1 MNSSSLDKAKEI
13 LKATNYLVSIKGDK
27 NKCTLF
33 LPRRKMAPVK
43 KPQTIHYEMLTGGG
57 VNISGD
63 ADTYWICPEYVTRTS
78 IWCDILKRCKDL
90 EYNILGVHLYS
101 DEIENGK
108 SLLEIMDRPENS
120 ELEKELKVLELA
132 LILSEDINLSTLTEL
147 RMEAESQSCLDG
159 FDFIVSN
166 FAKGFNL

>member
-1 MNSSSLDKAKEI
+1 MNDSSLDKAKQI
-13 LKATNYLVSIKGDK
+13 LKATNYLVSIRGDK

-33 LPRRKMAPVK
+33 LPKRKMAPVK
-43 KPQTIHYEMLTGGG
+43 KAQTINYEMLSGGG
-57 VNISGD
+57 VNITGD

-78 IWCDILKRCKDL
+78 IWYDILKRCKDL
-90 EYNILGVHLYS
+90 EYNVLGVHMYS

-120 ELEKELKVLELA
+120 ELEKELKVLELS
-132 LILSEDINLSTLTEL
+132 LILAQDINIGMLTEL
-147 RMEAESQSCLDG
+147 RIEAERANVLEG

-166 FAKGFNL
+166 FAKGFKL